1 MDRMDGILDS
11 GWRRNDENEIAGGQC
26 GTMMPACRLL
36 TILDLRAHTHRMND
50 QQLER
55 NLHLVGRACF
65 VNYFDEF
72 TNPMLTTAQVA
83 AMLTEREGYT
93 PNAGRTRASRA
104 RRIINAGRAADA
116 LLDISR
122 SYRVPP
128 RIARRAGALAREL
141 AASAA
146 ILKLQ
151 RQSLPSGDGI
161 RPGR

>member
-1 MDRMDGILDS
+1 MD
-11 GWRRNDENEIAGGQC
+11 E
-26 GTMMPACRLL
+26 
-36 TILDLRAHTHRMND
+36 

-55 NLHLVGRACF
+55 NLQLVGRACF

-72 TNPMLTTAQVA
+72 TNPLLTTAQIA
-83 AMLTEREGYT
+83 AMLTGREGYT

-116 LLDISR
+116 LLDIRKS
-122 SYRVPP
+122 SRVPP
-128 RIARRAGALAREL
+128 GIAQRAGELAREL

-146 ILKLQ
+146 VLKQ
-151 RQSLPSGDGI
+151 QQQPVPSGDGI